1 MPSLIK
7 KPSPAEKVDATKLQ
21 TDEEGK
27 VKYKPV
33 CLRVIIFSSS
43 TNLAVGPPFS
53 SRNGNPF
60 VLRTFP
66 LTGESPLEKAKRN
79 IEVYVLY

>member
-43 TNLAVGPPFS
+43 TNLAVGPP
-53 SRNGNPF
+53 
-60 VLRTFP
+60 
-66 LTGESPLEKAKRN
+66 SPLEKAKRN